1 MPINNYLAWI
11 LVSGHPHAKPYK
23 VVSLKGLSSETLMCS
38 LYTEAHL
45 TCIRPARRVHL
56 YAWYALAEVA
66 ILSCIL
72 KHCRETRSVGNTVG
86 TRIQVYSQDNPFFK
100 NFKGQTLRIWQLH
113 IQNIFSYFLY
123 LLMAI
128 CKTWTQFCAC
138 TSLKIQ
144 YELFNE
150 TDDFIWPI
158 LGWAECSIN
167 HPYFSP
173 LPMSDSFKHSYLTLR
188 CLTKDR

>member
-11 LVSGHPHAKPYK
+11 LVSDHPHAKPYK
-23 VVSLKGLSSETLMCS
+23 VVSLKGLSSETLVCS
-38 LYTEAHL
+38 LLYRSSSHL
-45 TCIRPARRVHL
+45 HMPCQTCTLICL
-56 YAWYALAEVA
+56 MCIAEVA

-86 TRIQVYSQDNPFFK
+86 TPIQVYSQDNPFFK

-113 IQNIFSYFLY
+113 IQNIFFFYFLY

-128 CKTWTQFCAC
+128 CKTCTQFCGC

-150 TDDFIWPI
+150 TDDFIWPV

-167 HPYFSP
+167 HPHFSP
-173 LPMSDSFKHSYLTLR
+173 LPMSDSFKHSYLR